1 MIKQHKKINK
11 DSAMAA
17 AQKSLDFW
25 TAIDGSKLATLG
37 RREKD
42 MDIVGPTKK
51 IKLVNYR

>member
-51 IKLVNYR
+51 IKCVNYR